1 MTLLTLAGG
10 TIGEWVRRVILA
22 LARPAPH
29 SNRDVPPE
37 FYKFPLF

>member
-22 LARPAPH
+22 LAGPAPH

-37 FYKFPLF
+37 FYKSRLF

>member
-1 MTLLTLAGG
+1 MILLTIMGG
-10 TIGEWVRRVILA
+10 TIGQWWRRAILA
-22 LARPAPH
+22 FAEPAPR